1 MKLYGL
7 NNIVRCGSDIY
18 YIEII
23 GERLHLKNETS
34 SITLDDDEKDL
45 IEDVEMSE
53 WLLDALFTRKYY
65 HDNEEEFYWDIGTK
79 SQYEGFQSIYTI
91 EKDDGGLYYLM
102 IVGNNNMCFDTV
114 RELQNAYHFYSDY
127 DEWEILTDDIDT
139 KLKKL
144 FKLI

>member
-7 NNIVRCGSDIY
+7 NNIVKCGSNIY
-18 YIEII
+18 YIDIV

-34 SITLDDDEKDL
+34 LTLYGITLDDDEREL
-45 IEDVEMSE
+45 MEDIEMSD
-53 WLLDALFTRKYY
+53 WVLDALFQRKYY
-65 HDNEEEFYWDIGTK
+65 YDDEEECYWDLDNG
-79 SQYEGFQSIYTI
+79 EYTI
-91 EKDDGGLYYLM
+91 EKEWEGIYYLSRGSNILM
-102 IVGNNNMCFDTV
+102 YFDTV

-127 DEWEILTDDIDT
+127 EEEKLLNDDIDT